1 MDMHMC
7 IHMHGHTLS
16 LLYIYIY
23 TTCICKGSH
32 IIDYHVFTTNYYV
45 HYLK

>member
-1 MDMHMC
+1 MDMHVC

-16 LLYIYIY
+16 LLYIY